1 MVDDKWIWH
10 GAVLEQRPQKGK
22 EQRVKRWQRPREE
35 AAAVARRG
43 TEKASAAM
51 ATRKQVQE
59 ALQRK
64 KEGAQSRGA
73 CLDLEND
80 VAEETMSAVVKLAKD
95 PLEPDDIDQQTPERR
110 DDSRPVQGGGENTD
124 EHTEMCEKSEKRKEG
139 YDVGGHHAPQSD
151 ETAGI
156 LEQWKDETSADST
169 ALEKKGLEKTDRQGL
184 MKAET
189 LPRATRPPPRR
200 DKQAAIEY
208 GRKSKKRCDSN
219 ESMLWLAASYLEYKA
234 TIQEGVMNFM
244 RLFNNLERVGA
255 VQKTIPEE
263 LKRYGLFRNR
273 KHMSRS

>member
-1 MVDDKWIWH
+1 
-10 GAVLEQRPQKGK
+10 
-22 EQRVKRWQRPREE
+22 
-35 AAAVARRG
+35 
-43 TEKASAAM
+43 
-51 ATRKQVQE
+51 
-59 ALQRK
+59 
-64 KEGAQSRGA
+64 
-73 CLDLEND
+73 
-80 VAEETMSAVVKLAKD
+80 MSAVVKLAKD

-124 EHTEMCEKSEKRKEG
+124 EHTEMCEKSEKREEG
-139 YDVGGHHAPQSD
+139 CDVDGHHAPQSD

-234 TIQEGVMNFM
+234 TIRRGDEFYAPFQQPGTCWSSTKDNTRRVETLWALQEIENTCREAEHV
-244 RLFNNLERVGA
+244 E
-255 VQKTIPEE
+255 P
-263 LKRYGLFRNR
+263 
-273 KHMSRS
+273 